1 MALGPKQKS
10 TKQDEIVTEERGNKC
25 PSSLDKD
32 ERQQLFHQSSY
43 SFAVKSEVTKTL
55 PANNV
60 LTNKNPRGLIEQI
73 DKNYS

>member
-1 MALGPKQKS
+1 MGPKQNG
-10 TKQDEIVTEERGNKC
+10 TKQNGVVTEEKGNKC

-55 PANNV
+55 PANN
-60 LTNKNPRGLIEQI
+60 K
-73 DKNYS
+73 